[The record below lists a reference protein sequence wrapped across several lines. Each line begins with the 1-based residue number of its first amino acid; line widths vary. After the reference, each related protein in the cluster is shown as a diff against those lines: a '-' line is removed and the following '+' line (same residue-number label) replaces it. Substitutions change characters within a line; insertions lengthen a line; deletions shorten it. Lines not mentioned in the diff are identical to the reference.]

1 MSVRPAADKMTIQIK
16 SYIVIILILLLGLNL
31 PSTFSA
37 EDEYTTSESELI
49 ETDMDF
55 FVMEIPGSQGE
66 GFEPHILVGPGTDGS
81 EWLYLD
87 SPTGLGSGLSGNLWL
102 STDGGY
108 TWDFKETGRPP
119 SNSGGS
125 GDSYT
130 AVFDDGTIVFTDLYG
145 FTVTADT
152 SFDGGDTWIQNPLA
166 SIPWLDDRQ
175 WFEIGPTIG
184 AGDPQTLY
192 LTYNSFGPIRG
203 FYIQKSQFT
212 AAGLAWTPGNLGRP
226 ITTSTGSR
234 DYFIVDRN
242 DGTLYLPNTEG
253 MEIVCYVSTDGATSF
268 SRIPVFESLDD
279 VQNIFIVIDVDNA
292 GNVYMT
298 WADKY
303 NIFLGVSTDQAQ
315 SWDITQVTQSEGSRV
330 LPWIVGGGPGRIGLT
345 WYESETVGD
354 SDSLNEMSNAT
365 WDVKSA
371 ICINALSSNRT
382 FYETTIIENIHTGT
396 IKTSGASDEPA
407 DRDLGDFFTNDFDS
421 LGRMVVTFGQD
432 GDDGANVYQ
441 SKVMFGKQIDGPFL
455 LEGTGPI
462 ANFTVEKRDMKVI
475 VDGSGSEDLN
485 GKGIVE
491 FNWDW
496 GDGTNGTGEI
506 TEHVYNKTGTYEIT
520 LQVLNEDGQ
529 GDRTSALT
537 EVGKEGGEFNA
548 SLLILPLILAMAV
561 AVLVYFFYRKKR
573 KEARIPPIGVQPIP
587 VPPSPSP
594 QVVQAQS
601 PVQAETQNQ

>member
-1 MSVRPAADKMTIQIK
+1 MKYSLSSKLKAISVVAM
-16 SYIVIILILLLGLNL
+16 VLLLGFNSI
-31 PSTFSA
+31 PNTA
-37 EDEYTTSESELI
+37 GQGEYATSESEL
-49 ETDMDF
+49 EDVEMEF
-55 FVMEIPGSQGE
+55 FTMEIPGSQGE

-81 EWLYLD
+81 EWIYID
-87 SPTGLGSGLSGNLWL
+87 SPTGLGSGLSGNLWI

-108 TWDFKETGRPP
+108 SWDFKETGRPP
-119 SNSGGS
+119 DNMGGS

-130 AVFDDGTIVFTDLYG
+130 AVFDDGTIVYTDLYG

-152 SFDGGDTWIQNPLA
+152 SFDGGNTWVQNPLA

-203 FYIQKSQFT
+203 FYIQKSQFSS
-212 AAGLAWTPGNLGRP
+212 AGLAWTPGNLGRP

-253 MEIVCYVSTDGATSF
+253 QEIVCYVSTDGATSF
-268 SRIPVFESLDD
+268 TRIPVFESLDD
-279 VQNIFIVIDVDNA
+279 VQNIFIVVDVDNA

-298 WADKY
+298 WTDKY
-303 NIFLGVSTDQAQ
+303 YVYLGVSQDRAQ
-315 SWDITQVTQSEGSRV
+315 TWDITRVTEEEKARV
-330 LPWIVGGGPGRIGLT
+330 LPWVVGGGPGRIGLV
-345 WYESETVGD
+345 WYESETIGD
-354 SDSLNEMSNAT
+354 SDNLNGMSNAT

-371 ICINALSSNRT
+371 ICIDALSENRT
-382 FYETTIIENIHTGT
+382 FYQTTIMENIHTGT

-421 LGRMVVTFGQD
+421 LGRMVVTYGND

-462 ANFTVEKRDMKVI
+462 ANFTVKKNGMKVE
-475 VDGSGSEDLN
+475 VDGSESEDLN
-485 GKGIVE
+485 GKGISE
-491 FNWDW
+491 YYWDW
-496 GDGTNGTGEI
+496 GDGTNGTGELAD
-506 TEHVYNKTGTYEIT
+506 HKYNKTGRYKIT
-520 LQVLNEDGQ
+520 LQVINEDGQ
-529 GDRTSALT
+529 GNRTSKW
-537 EVGKEGGEFNA
+537 VNIEGGGLDIAA
-548 SLLILPLILAMAV
+548 SFLLIPLIIFMMV
-561 AVLVYFFYRKKR
+561 VVLVYFFIIRKR
-573 KEARIPPIGVQPIP
+573 SNIR
-587 VPPSPSP
+587 
-594 QVVQAQS
+594 
-601 PVQAETQNQ
+601 NLCY